1 MHRSLILA
9 AAASSLLGA
18 AACSSSSATGS
29 PTDAAA
35 DPETAAPEAGC
46 SPYTSDADLTTPTV
60 SFAKDIQ
67 PTLNRSCG
75 IAGATCHGA
84 PSVVKVDMR
93 PYLGNFD
100 GGTDAQAVVE
110 GLVGVQSPEDP
121 DFVMVKA
128 GDPGNSF
135 LMHKLDG
142 DQCLFMTGCAKGQ
155 TQYTD
160 CGQMMPYSSPPL
172 DTATRDTIRKW
183 IAQGA
188 KNN

>member
-9 AAASSLLGA
+9 AAAASVLGA
-18 AACSSSSATGS
+18 AACSPSSAT
-29 PTDAAA
+29 
-35 DPETAAPEAGC
+35 DPPSEAGTSETSVPEAGC

-60 SFAKDIQ
+60 SFANDIQ
-67 PTLNRSCG
+67 PTFNRSCG

-110 GLVGVQSPEDP
+110 GLVGVPSPEDP
-121 DFVMVKA
+121 DFVIVKA
-128 GDPGNSF
+128 GDPANSF

-142 DQCLFMTGCAKGQ
+142 DQCLFMAGCAKGQ

-160 CGQMMPYSSPPL
+160 CGQMMPYSSPAL
-172 DTATRDTIRKW
+172 DTKTRDTIRRW

-188 KNN
+188 KSN

>member
-1 MHRSLILA
+1 MHRSLTLA
-9 AAASSLLGA
+9 AATWSLLGA
-18 AACSSSSATGS
+18 AACSQGS
-29 PTDAAA
+29 A
-35 DPETAAPEAGC
+35 DPPPAEAGPAETSVPEAGC
-46 SPYTSDADLTTPTV
+46 SAYTSDANLTTPTV
-60 SFAKDIQ
+60 SFASDIQ
-67 PTLNRSCG
+67 PTFNRSCG

-100 GGTDAQAVVE
+100 GGTDASAVIE

-121 DFVMVKA
+121 DFVIVKA
-128 GDPGNSF
+128 GDPGNSY

-160 CGQMMPYSSPPL
+160 CGQMMPYSSPAL
-172 DTATRDTIRKW
+172 DTATRDTVRRW